1 MASCIT
7 RLLFAATGVAATTSL
22 FVDPNVGND
31 ATNDGSL
38 SRPLQTLA
46 KAQTVVRS
54 FCKRSRAGTHAVPT
68 TLSFGPQDSGASA
81 TARVTY
87 KAYCN
92 PTALSDLTILPY
104 PYVMNSTTQLR
115 YLWNGVNSPSTST
128 TLPPLALPPVCF
140 DLVGVGHTCYTVE
153 APCVSDCM
161 TACQR
166 NVDKRIYSTAV
177 YDQFYLLFGRD
188 LHSED
193 ECVGLCVRMCS
204 TCEQP
209 ILSGM
214 QTITNGAWA
223 LFAAPAWMAP
233 LSPIYSLSLAGRN
246 VQTITELYLNGDTR
260 LPRAGFPNSNGSYG
274 SQYAPAFNGSARSFA
289 FDPTSFSAK
298 TAHWTNLA
306 SIAVEVRLSSGANVW
321 YNAASLVSNVIGL
334 GAGGGTL
341 SPTVFQNGVPWN
353 ATTARVRAENIFA
366 EFYDATT
373 SMLYVIPPAGVS
385 LASAS
390 ISFPTVKQLLQIQGT
405 PGIDL
410 GYSVPGYYT
419 IITANETET
428 AAPRNQ
434 AGWTSHL
441 TFDGLIFTGTT
452 RTEMELYEALPGHP
466 WTQTRVAAVYIES
479 ARDIVI
485 RRSTFTNLRGNAIM
499 ISGRNEAIHVV
510 HNHFKQLGATAV
522 TVLPRGVT
530 AFPNLSRF
538 EIFNTLLSNISFNQI
553 HDFGLVTT
561 QSAAIWM
568 LSTNQ
573 TTVRGNLVY
582 NIPPSG
588 VSYSITNGNG
598 DATKPG
604 YLLRPLSTPVSPA
617 AVLANSLSTTYSVV
631 VDIGRFDIPVVAKLI
646 GAPICLPAQG
656 RGGALYGH
664 QHSGCSGCCPTTSGT
679 STIRNTALPAITGL
693 AMPLRPGDLL
703 QLQVTSAPY
712 YNAPVDVFVGF
723 HIVTPNRI
731 VEVPNWRFHWQVRT
745 RSCVVATTTQVI
757 TCGGPCGCPLTNIAS
772 HLSCAI
778 GYDPIPTSVACSG
791 PYDSWSTCQSG
802 VLGRVLYYNC
812 SMTCTT
818 TVCT

>member
-1 MASCIT
+1 MCIT
-7 RLLFAATGVAATTSL
+7 RLLFLVTGAAATTSL
-22 FVDPNVGND
+22 YVDPNVGND
-31 ATNDGSL
+31 VTNDGSL
-38 SRPLQTLA
+38 ARPLQTIA
-46 KAQTVVRS
+46 KAQAVVRS
-54 FCKRSRAGTHAVPT
+54 LLQAQQVSGVYSPIDVVLRAGTHTVSS

-81 TARVTY
+81 SARVSY

-92 PTALSDLTILPY
+92 PSAPSDLTVLPY
-104 PYVMNSTTQLR
+104 PYIMNATAQLR
-115 YLWNGVNSPSTST
+115 YLWNGVNRPSAWTGPADPLAQLGIRALSST
-128 TLPPLALPPVCF
+128 TLPPLVLPPVCF

-188 LHSED
+188 LRSED
-193 ECVGLCVRMCS
+193 ECVGLCVQMCT

-214 QTITNGAWA
+214 QTITNGAWTP
-223 LFAAPAWMAP
+223 FVAPAWMAP
-233 LSPIYSLSLAGRN
+233 ARPIYSLNLAGRN
-246 VQTITELYLNGDTR
+246 VQSISDVYLNGDTR
-260 LPRAGFPNSNGSYG
+260 LPRAGFPNAVLQPNGSCT
-274 SQYAPAFNGSARSFA
+274 SQYAPTFNGSARSFA
-289 FDPTSFSAK
+289 FDPTSFSSKLAY
-298 TAHWTNLA
+298 WTNVA
-306 SIAVEVRLSSGANVW
+306 SMFIEVQLGSGANVW
-321 YNAASLVSNVIGL
+321 YSAASLASNVIGL
-334 GAGGGTL
+334 GAGGGQV
-341 SPTVFQNGVPWN
+341 SPQVFRNGVPWN
-353 ATTARVRAENIFA
+353 ATTARFRAENIFA
-366 EFYDATT
+366 ELDAPGEWFYDAAT
-373 SMLYVIPPAGVS
+373 STLYLIPPTGVS

-410 GYSVPGYYT
+410 GYSAPGYYT

-428 AAPRNQ
+428 AAPRAQ

-441 TFDGLIFTGTT
+441 TFDGLTFMGTA

-485 RRSTFTNLRGNAIM
+485 RRSTFTNLRGNAVM
-499 ISGRNEAIHVV
+499 LSGRNQEIHVV

-522 TVLPRGVT
+522 AVLPRGVT
-530 AFPNLSRF
+530 AFPNLYRF
-538 EIFNTLLSNISFNQI
+538 EIFHTMLSNISFNQI

-573 TTVRGNLVY
+573 TIVRGNLVY

-588 VSYSITNGNG
+588 VSYSFTNSNG

-604 YLLRPLSTPVSPA
+604 YLLRPLPAPVSPA
-617 AVLANSLSTTYSVV
+617 TVLANSLSTTYAVV

-646 GAPICLPAQG
+646 GAPICAPSQG
-656 RGGALYGH
+656 RGGALYGQ

-679 STIRNTALPAITGL
+679 STIQNTALPAVTGL
-693 AMPLRPGDLL
+693 AVPLRPGDML

-712 YNAPVDVFVGF
+712 YSAPVDVYVGF
-723 HIVTPNRI
+723 HIVTPNRV
-731 VEVPNWRFHWQVRT
+731 VEVPGWRFHWQ
-745 RSCVVATTTQVI
+745 SSPVAV
-757 TCGGPCGCPLTNIAS
+757 P
-772 HLSCAI
+772 
-778 GYDPIPTSVACSG
+778 VA
-791 PYDSWSTCQSG
+791 
-802 VLGRVLYYNC
+802 VH
-812 SMTCTT
+812 
-818 TVCT
+818 